1 MNYCV
6 AMQLRL
12 LHARLLLG
20 SLLLLLLSPAASPL
34 HEQQVMPCR
43 GTLLHQLL
51 LLPLQSD
58 C

>member
-1 MNYCV
+1 
-6 AMQLRL
+6 MQLLL

-20 SLLLLLLSPAASPL
+20 LLLLLLLFRAAGPL
-34 HEQQVMPCR
+34 HEQQVMPCQ

-51 LLPLQSD
+51 LLPLRLD